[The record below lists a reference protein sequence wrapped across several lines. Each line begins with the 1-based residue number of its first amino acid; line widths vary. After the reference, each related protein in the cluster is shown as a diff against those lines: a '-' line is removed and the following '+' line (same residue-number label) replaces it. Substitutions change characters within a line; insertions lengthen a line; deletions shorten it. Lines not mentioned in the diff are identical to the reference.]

1 MLTNVSRVW
10 ILAGAMAIGLLGIAS
25 ESHAQA
31 RAWHTYSFVNSPA
44 YITAAYAPPAYA
56 SPTYATSWTSYR
68 PNYGY
73 GWRAYRPFS
82 WWANRP
88 LWNRPLWNRP
98 SWNWT
103 SYRPVVGTVVGSACN
118 PCQTRTVSYVPQT
131 TYRLQYVDM
140 PVTTY
145 QPVATCDPC
154 GRTVTTYRPI
164 TTMMRQTRRVPVTT
178 YRPVYSY
185 CDPCSTGV
193 PSQAAPAL
201 VPSATFTPAPTL
213 GPASAPKTFNKI
225 PTEIQPE
232 LTPQAHEAFDDN
244 TKSTNGPLHRSPR
257 LIDPQDRTTKHQAS
271 SKRIELVHWRPAPS
285 R

>member
-31 RAWHTYSFVNSPA
+31 RAWHAFSYVNSPA
-44 YITAAYAPPAYA
+44 YINPAYA
-56 SPTYATSWTSYR
+56 HPTYATSWT
-68 PNYGY
+68 
-73 GWRAYRPFS
+73 AYRPYYGQSTNRPLLDWFAS
-82 WWANRP
+82 RP
-88 LWNRPLWNRP
+88 LWNWT
-98 SWNWT
+98 NWT
-103 SYRPVVGTVVGSACN
+103 THRPVVGTVVGNACN

-131 TYRLQYVDM
+131 TYRLQYVDV

-145 QPVATCDPC
+145 QPVAACDPC

-185 CDPCSTGV
+185 SDPCSTG
-193 PSQAAPAL
+193 ATTLFAPTPA
-201 VPSATFTPAPTL
+201 PSATFTPTPAPSL
-213 GPASAPKTFNKI
+213 GPATVPQTFKKI
-225 PTEIQPE
+225 PTEAQPE
-232 LTPQAHEAFDDN
+232 PAPKANDSFEGN

-271 SKRIELVHWRPAPS
+271 SKRVEVVHWRPAPS